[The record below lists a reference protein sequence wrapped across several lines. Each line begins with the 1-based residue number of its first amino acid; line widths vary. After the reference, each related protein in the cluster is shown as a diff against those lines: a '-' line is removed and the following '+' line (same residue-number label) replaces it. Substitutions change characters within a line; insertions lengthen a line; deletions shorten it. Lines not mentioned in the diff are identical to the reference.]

1 MIYPDIIRF
10 DFRDH
15 GREAAYHRGKM
26 ESYRSMIDG
35 AIKTPIIGAI
45 WHTIINV
52 LQTVTKEE

>member
-15 GREAAYHRGKM
+15 NRQAAHHRGKM

-35 AIKTPIIGAI
+35 AIKTPIIGRYLA
-45 WHTIINV
+45 HINIS
-52 LQTVTKEE
+52 QTVTNEE